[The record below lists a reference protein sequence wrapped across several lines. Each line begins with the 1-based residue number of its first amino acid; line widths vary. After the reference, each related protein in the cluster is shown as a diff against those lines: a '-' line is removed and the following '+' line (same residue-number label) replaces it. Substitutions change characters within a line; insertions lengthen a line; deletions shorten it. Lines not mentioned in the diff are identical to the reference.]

1 MSIGQKIR
9 MEAKRQNLNFKQLA
23 IKADISYNS
32 LYSIIKRDSQG
43 GQAMSL
49 YKIARALEVPM
60 ESLVDEGAVTGVFKA
75 QPKPE
80 KKKKKAKEKKKSK
93 KFSH

>member
-9 MEAKRQNLNFKQLA
+9 MEAKKQNLNFKQLA
-23 IKADISYNS
+23 LKANISYNS

-43 GQAMSL
+43 VRAVSL
-49 YKIARALEVPM
+49 YKIARALKVPM
-60 ESLVDEGAVTGVFKA
+60 ESLVDEVAVTGVFKE

-80 KKKKKAKEKKKSK
+80 KKKKKAKKKKKSK
-93 KFSH
+93 KISH